1 MNAHKPIASAAS
13 PGPVSLTVEP
23 EAARF
28 NLRID
33 PGHFAAASDAFGL
46 SLPSVIGQGAQDGA
60 RRALCLGPDEWVLCA
75 AGSDRDEITAAFS
88 RLYAEVPHSLVEISD
103 REIAVILEGAHAV
116 TLLAVGC
123 PVDVESFA
131 VGTGARTIFDG
142 IQVVLYRDG
151 RDRFTLEIW
160 RSFLPHVLDL
170 LETGN
175 RELAAGL

>member
-1 MNAHKPIASAAS
+1 MNAQTAMATAT
-13 PGPVSLTVEP
+13 PGPVLLTVQP

-33 PGHFAAASDAFGL
+33 PGHLAAASDAFGL
-46 SLPSVIGQGAQDGA
+46 SLPSVIGQGVEDGA
-60 RRALCLGPDEWVLCA
+60 RRALCLGPDEWMLSA
-75 AGSDRDEITAAFS
+75 AGPDRDKIIAAFA
-88 RLYAEVPHSLVEISD
+88 RLYAELPHSLVEISD
-103 REIAVILEGAHAV
+103 REIAVTLECAHAA
-116 TLLAVGC
+116 TLLSVGC

-142 IQVVLYRDG
+142 VQVVLYREG
-151 RDRFTLEIW
+151 PDRFTMEIW

-170 LETGN
+170 LETGK